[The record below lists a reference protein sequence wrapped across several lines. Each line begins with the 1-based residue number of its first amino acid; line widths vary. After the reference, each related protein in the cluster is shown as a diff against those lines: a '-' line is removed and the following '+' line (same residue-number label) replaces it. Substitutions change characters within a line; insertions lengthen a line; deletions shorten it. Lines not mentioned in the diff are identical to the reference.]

1 MKIMKKKGRVIRHL
15 RYDFDRTAEEIW
27 DIFKLAKNLK
37 SKLQNRIPHELLKGK
52 SLAMI
57 FAKPSTRTRV
67 SFEVGMTQLG
77 GHALFL
83 GPNDLQLSRGETIGD
98 TARVLSRYISG
109 IMARVFAQKEIEE
122 LAANATVPI
131 INGLS
136 DLYHPCQALTDI
148 FTVFEK
154 RGTLKKLTMCFI
166 GDGDNNVT
174 NSLMLLSARLGINF
188 IVAAP
193 KIYTTS
199 KYILDMANKEA
210 RRTGANISITNDPFE
225 AIKKADVIHTDTW
238 ISMGRTDTKN
248 RRKQFAPYQINTSL
262 LKRAPEHAL
271 VMHCLPAHRGEEI
284 TDDIIDGPQS
294 IIFDQ
299 AENRLHVQKAILVLC
314 MK

>member
-1 MKIMKKKGRVIRHL
+1 MKIHNRLPHHL

-27 DIFKLAKNLK
+27 DIFTLTKRLK
-37 SKLQNRIPHELLKGK
+37 KKLQKGKPHELLKGK

-83 GPNDLQLSRGETIGD
+83 GPNDLQLSRGETIAD
-98 TARVLSRYISG
+98 TATVLSRYVNG

-136 DLYHPCQALTDI
+136 DMYHPCQALTDI

-154 RGTLKKLTMCFI
+154 KGTLKKLTMCFV

-174 NSLMLLSARLGINF
+174 NSLILLSARLGINF

-193 KIYTTS
+193 KIYMTS
-199 KYILDMANKEA
+199 KYILEMSYKEA
-210 RRTGANISITNDPFE
+210 KKTGANISITNNPLD
-225 AIKKADVIHTDTW
+225 AIKKADIIHTDTW
-238 ISMGRTDTKN
+238 ISMGRTDIKN
-248 RRKQFAPYQINTSL
+248 RQKQLSPYQINISL
-262 LKRAPEHAL
+262 LKKAPSHAL

-284 TDDIIDGPQS
+284 TDEVMDGPQS

-299 AENRLHVQKAILVLC
+299 AENRLHVQKAIMALC
-314 MK
+314 MR